1 MSKYNVWANA
11 AIRSPILW
19 GLTLSAGFFAAIHT
33 HVITDSMVIRYL
45 AGHWVEYVETVMFCV
60 GLSALVLKGID
71 LLGQRYHV
79 DDELIGEVPEG
90 GQEPEAA
97 VELLQHV
104 QERRDENSYLV
115 RRVRE
120 TLDLVRRTGSA
131 EGIEDHLKYLSEL
144 DASRAAQSYGLVRFV
159 VWAIPIMGFLGTVIG
174 ITVAIASLSPTQLD
188 DITGVVSGLGTA
200 FDTTASALALSMV
213 LMFLQFLVDRL
224 EQSLLGKVDENV
236 WASLTGRFQSLG
248 STDGSALAIAR
259 LGDAIGRST
268 AKLLDAQ
275 AESWRRLE
283 QSAGERMEEFATM
296 SGAQMSSGL
305 ATALDQTLSK
315 WTKSLVEAQ
324 ESLMSQRE
332 TRWEVAGE
340 TMAVAM
346 RSVERQHEALQQQGL
361 LLSSV
366 VDATRDLR
374 SLEQALEDNLNAVVN
389 SGKFDETMS
398 TLAAAIQLFA
408 SRVGAEGAAWPRVV
422 LNSKKSS
429 RKTA

>member
-1 MSKYNVWANA
+1 
-11 AIRSPILW
+11 
-19 GLTLSAGFFAAIHT
+19 
-33 HVITDSMVIRYL
+33 
-45 AGHWVEYVETVMFCV
+45 
-60 GLSALVLKGID
+60 
-71 LLGQRYHV
+71 
-79 DDELIGEVPEG
+79 
-90 GQEPEAA
+90 
-97 VELLQHV
+97 
-104 QERRDENSYLV
+104 
-115 RRVRE
+115 
-120 TLDLVRRTGSA
+120 
-131 EGIEDHLKYLSEL
+131 
-144 DASRAAQSYGLVRFV
+144 
-159 VWAIPIMGFLGTVIG
+159 MGFLGTVIG